1 VLALFGEKDLQVLP
15 EVNKKMLQ
23 KHCPKAKTEILPK
36 LNHLFQTAE
45 TGMPMEYGSIEETI
59 APTALTAIEK
69 WLRDLSN

>member
-1 VLALFGEKDLQVLP
+1 MLALFGEKDLQVLP

-23 KHCPKAKTEILPK
+23 KHCPKAQTEIVPK

-59 APTALTAIEK
+59 APAALNSIEK
-69 WLRDLSN
+69 WLNSLPN